1 MIGRPRRTRVF
12 TLLAAVCCTIALPRL
27 AAQETE
33 PPTAAGEIL
42 LGTKTPLG
50 EAIIAIPTG
59 STVGDFVEDG
69 EMILIR
75 RGPFHAR
82 VPRAQL
88 VFPVREPDPETSP
101 APEVAPAQEV
111 APDHNLQTAV
121 APRASAGAA
130 LWPWE
135 EGWSGDWQSLWPA
148 AAVLLLGLY
157 SLAVTAALLR
167 RRRRD
172 AVVALPT
179 VRTVHA
185 VVTNEGRSIACPL
198 CGKDIVVD
206 DLQGGRNTCPA
217 CRGSFI
223 CEGS

>member
-12 TLLAAVCCTIALPRL
+12 TLLAAICCTTALTHL
-27 AAQETE
+27 AAQEPE

-50 EAIIAIPTG
+50 EATIAIPAG
-59 STVGDFVEDG
+59 STVGDYAEEG
-69 EMILIR
+69 EMIIIR

-82 VPRAQL
+82 VPRAEL
-88 VFPVREPDPETSP
+88 VFPVREPDPEPSP
-101 APEVAPAQEV
+101 TPEVVAAEVV
-111 APDHNLQTAV
+111 APDQNPQTAF
-121 APRASAGAA
+121 APPTSAGAA

-135 EGWSGDWQSLWPA
+135 EGWSGDWQRLWPA
-148 AAVLLLGLY
+148 AAVLLLGIY

-172 AVVALPT
+172 AVVALPA

-206 DLQGGRNTCPA
+206 DLKGGRNTCPA